1 MGYSLKAFLLV
12 KLAHDG
18 FYFVKL
24 TETQVN
30 LRGIGPVLDDSFELV
45 HLKIIFLSLDSSNLR
60 FFQIFWCVNFFEGF
74 LNNLGSKKN

>member
-1 MGYSLKAFLLV
+1 MGYGLEAFQLV

-18 FYFVKL
+18 FYFVEL

-45 HLKIIFLSLDSSNLR
+45 HLKIIFYR
-60 FFQIFWCVNFFEGF
+60 
-74 LNNLGSKKN
+74 